1 MVIKIKI
8 MYALFVLIA
17 VILTCQ
23 LFGIV
28 SDDEIRQAASGRGQ
42 YVISGVSEYASIYD
56 CHGERLVNEKY
67 ENFAVV
73 DPNSRESLKILKYA
87 ADKDAYRNGMN
98 GNLPFLC
105 RVTEEN
111 ISDDIT
117 VIKKYNRNS
126 DNQLAVHVVGYTS
139 DDKGVCGLEY
149 SYDDF
154 LRGCFTENY
163 IRFSVDAV
171 GKVLEGLN
179 SEIKKAEPLEAGVI
193 TTLDKDIQQICEDVM
208 SSYYG
213 VKGAVV
219 VMDVKSGEIRACASY
234 PELKLDRLEESLESS
249 DAPFVNRAF
258 SAYSVGSIFKL
269 CTAAAA
275 LESGIISDFSYTCT
289 GSINV
294 NGQIFNCH
302 KWGGHGEIDMY
313 QAMELSCNP
322 YFIALSEYINSSVF
336 VETAESFGFGQ
347 ETLFADGL
355 VSASGYLPTASE
367 LSVPAEKGNM
377 SFGQGKLSATPVQIC
392 RMTAAI
398 ANNGMC
404 PQPKLV
410 YGLKY
415 ADGSVEK
422 TDYSVNKRA
431 VSYLTAQKLKEFML
445 NVVDAENSYSKS
457 DIVLSAGKTSTA
469 QTGVISDSGRE
480 SLNCWFTGYFPADAP
495 KYAVTV
501 LVEDGI
507 SGNITSSPIYKE
519 IAERITSYE
528 KRYPAFY

>member
-1 MVIKIKI
+1 
-8 MYALFVLIA
+8 MYAAFVLTA
-17 VILTCQ
+17 VLLAGGLLDIL
-23 LFGIV
+23 
-28 SDDEIRQAASGRGQ
+28 SDEDVRQASAGRGQ

-56 CHGERLVNEKY
+56 HCGERLVNEEY
-67 ENFAVV
+67 ENLAVV
-73 DPNSRESLKILKYA
+73 DPNSKASLKVLGYVQ
-87 ADKDAYRNGMN
+87 DKNAYRSGMN

-105 RVTEEN
+105 RVTSEN
-111 ISDDIT
+111 ISDDVT
-117 VIKKYNRNS
+117 VIRKYNRNS
-126 DNQLAVHVVGYTS
+126 KDQLAVHVLGYTS
-139 DDKGVCGLEY
+139 DDRGVCGLEY

-163 IRFSVDAV
+163 VRFSVDAV
-171 GKVLEGLN
+171 GEVLEGLN
-179 SEIKKAEPLEAGVI
+179 SEIKKAAPLEAGIV
-193 TTLDKDIQQICEDVM
+193 TTLDKDIQRICEEVM
-208 SSYYG
+208 ESYYG
-213 VKGAVV
+213 IKGAVV

-234 PELKLDRLEESLESS
+234 PKLELDKLEESLESN

-258 SAYSVGSIFKL
+258 SSYSVGSIFKL

-275 LESGIISDFSYTCT
+275 LESGIISDFTYTCT

-294 NGQIFNCH
+294 NGQVFNCH

-322 YFIALSEYINSSVF
+322 YFIALSEYVDSRLFI
-336 VETAESFGFGQ
+336 ETAEALGFGQ
-347 ETLFADGL
+347 ETVFAQEL
-355 VSASGYLPTASE
+355 VSQSGYMPSVTE
-367 LSVPAEKGNM
+367 LAVPAEKGNM
-377 SFGQGKLSATPVQIC
+377 SFGQGKLTATPVQIC

-410 YGLKY
+410 LGLKK
-415 ADGSVEK
+415 ADGSFEK
-422 TDYSVNKRA
+422 TDYPINKRA
-431 VSYLTAQKLKEFML
+431 ISYLTSKKLQEFMI

-469 QTGVISDSGRE
+469 QTGIISDSGRE

-528 KRYPAFY
+528 KRYPTFH